1 MVGWCRG
8 QMKDKVKRE
17 GALERRAVRG
27 VRRKIESR
35 SGVINAGAQEM
46 VNVLDSTLVK
56 IFNLPVPSWAAYR
69 SLLQSLCNER

>member
-1 MVGWCRG
+1 M
-8 QMKDKVKRE
+8 
-17 GALERRAVRG
+17 
-27 VRRKIESR
+27 
-35 SGVINAGAQEM
+35 INAGAQEM